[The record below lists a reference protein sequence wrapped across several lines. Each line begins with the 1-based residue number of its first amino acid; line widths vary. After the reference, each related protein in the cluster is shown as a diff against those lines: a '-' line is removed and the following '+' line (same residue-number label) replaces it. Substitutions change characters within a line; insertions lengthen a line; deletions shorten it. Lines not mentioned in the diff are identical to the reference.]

1 MYKYKFLTLS
11 ILALG
16 FGMMSIFSAQA
27 SRIEIGTMTCR
38 VEGSS
43 GFIFGS
49 TRKLKCTYN
58 PLGSSPREYYEGA
71 INEYGIDFG
80 VTGKTVFVWV
90 VLAGSRD
97 LPEGAFNGK
106 YTGVSAKASVGAGL
120 GLKLLVGGSD
130 DTIALQPVSVQAQ
143 TGINIALAVQRL
155 KLKSI
160 GFEKNKSAKK
170 DIAASEDTHKMCGT
184 TVYYAPGDSLGN
196 IASRCGTTVDA
207 LLETNTAIKNVNE
220 IKIGA
225 KIIVPNYPLPSAGS
239 RCGLNVVAVEG
250 DTYRKIAQRCQ
261 VSLGALVNENPKRQF
276 NVPIRSGDKIS
287 IPAYPTPLARR
298 SCGETVSLSGKGTHF
313 STLDDVA
320 EICGTTV
327 DALLNVNP
335 DIKNVRFIKKG
346 QKIKVPQIAM
356 PVVQNICGSHTI
368 ARKDETIYT
377 VAFRCKTTPGAII
390 DLNERLGELDK
401 IPEGQTIRIARS
413 TIPMKAK

>member
-1 MYKYKFLTLS
+1 MLRFKFLTMLV
-11 ILALG
+11 LALS
-16 FGMMSIFSAQA
+16 FGMISTFSAQA
-27 SRIEIGTMTCR
+27 NRIEIGTMTCR

-49 TRKLKCTYN
+49 SRKLKCTYN
-58 PLGSSPREYYEGA
+58 PLGSSPRELYEGA
-71 INEYGIDFG
+71 IKEYGIDFG
-80 VTGKTVFVWV
+80 ITGKTVFVWV
-90 VLAGSRD
+90 VLAGNRN

-143 TGINIALAVQRL
+143 TGVNIALAVQRL
-155 KLKSI
+155 TLKSV
-160 GFEKNKSAKK
+160 GFEDQKTTEVKATPEEE
-170 DIAASEDTHKMCGT
+170 AHKMCGT

-207 LLETNTAIKNVNE
+207 LLETNPSIKNIKE
-220 IKIGA
+220 IKIGE

-239 RCGLNVVAVEG
+239 RCGLNVVAEEG

-276 NVPIRSGDKIS
+276 NVPIRAGDKIS

-298 SCGETVSLSGKGTHF
+298 SCGESVRLSGKGTHF
-313 STLDDVA
+313 STLDDIA

-327 DALLNVNP
+327 DGLLNVNP
-335 DIKNVRFIKKG
+335 EIKNVRFIKKG
-346 QKIKVPQIAM
+346 QKIKIPQIAM

-368 ARKDETIYT
+368 ARKGETIYT
-377 VAFRCKTTPGAII
+377 IAFRCKTTPGAII
-390 DLNERLGELDK
+390 DLNERLGELDQ

-413 TIPMKAK
+413 TIPMKQK